1 MQFIVSATS
10 LYTRVVKS
18 VCDMFID
25 LRHFGGYNPTYSERV
40 AVSIESNFQF
50 MNILMI
56 MKLERKLSATKLSL
70 ENNMPMF

>member
-1 MQFIVSATS
+1 MQFIASATL

-40 AVSIESNFQF
+40 AVSIERQF
-50 MNILMI
+50 SVHEYINHNETREKVICYQI
-56 MKLERKLSATKLSL
+56 EFGK
-70 ENNMPMF
+70 